1 MTTAQQFDT
10 LSQYYKEKY
19 RFLTTGDD
27 TDAPARDYRI
37 RHFLVANCPNSTV
50 TPNSGVSVYDGNGM
64 VAITGS
70 YNDWTTPNRPPK
82 FDKGGGQFNT
92 ELILRFDENRNLS
105 QLQTNAEA
113 WITSP
118 YDGDNGAFSRTD
130 VENSFSFLGYSDNS
144 NEEYVKNPMNVVL
157 EHKVGGGYVQKI
169 STVYGSLP
177 PNGSSNCD
185 NNTNLYKRE
194 TVEVETQ
201 DAHNLRVGDA
211 VSLYSKSVSHVP
223 SFSGNQ
229 GRLFGKAAGERYL
242 GDFIVT
248 EVPNSTTFRYE
259 TYHNPMKIN
268 TGNHPEYTHDTWND
282 LVWEKWE
289 MYEFAEN
296 VSCSV
301 SGDSVAVTF
310 TDTDPVNCKRNFVV
324 GDNVTFV
331 TNSSSKVH
339 MVVSEVSG
347 AGITA
352 VPVEGE
358 SFPTSIT
365 SGTLKFTSRMPS
377 SDVAFNVQ
385 TSDIAPAKVKSH
397 VNENVLLYAC
407 QDTFYDSSQDG
418 TASNG
423 GEQYMNLRYD
433 RKIPIIRFPIPL
445 YSGEATADPDL
456 VSKMYVY
463 VKETGDHSDNTVYV
477 YGYEQDFSESD
488 NNTRLMERHESKP
501 WAGTAINHVVFTNP
515 TRAVKNR
522 YIKFDIDNN
531 YTVSMLTGNV
541 SNSVF
546 LNCSVL
552 GTDVVFASRDEDE
565 GHWPYIAISSVKF
578 IGKAPTIDIDN
589 TYMYLVCDSIEKGML
604 SHGSAYV
611 ATVNPKVF
619 NSSSVMY
626 VRSWDDD
633 KPFFEI
639 GDEIEIMNTEHYDTG
654 KVVNVTNEGSKRVTA
669 TVVHVEYNE
678 HKVYFRYNYWDPGDP
693 PPEGGIIRNRSRMI
707 STYSATDADNTPSNL
722 KVDEPPEVHGKYG
735 YDSGSL
741 RFDVIHDE
749 AADGETSLSVVY
761 DDGNNSSN
769 EVKPVILTDIE
780 VIAKDGS
787 HDREDDRFV
796 HVGPN
801 NTLILKGFNLDRLGP
816 NAHAVLGHPA
826 WEDGIMD
833 GGISVPLLKDSA
845 HADERY
851 FHYQDEFNLQ
861 RSMPVYELR
870 NSNGA
875 TQFRVRKSDYPFC
888 GPGDVVAALY
898 TGEYVET
905 DNEMQLPDAL
915 LYGKNY
921 YVVNAVAE
929 GEEYLWLTLSSTYVF
944 RYELITPTYV
954 ELDVDDVGYIN
965 DIIRNGG
972 KPLVLYSTVTSLTIE
987 DADNGVDTNYY
998 ANRLY
1003 LQLDEEAPVC
1013 YVPEPADEHIAGRA
1027 FDVYLSDLNDI
1038 YTINGQL
1045 LENFSLGTVTYLLGG
1060 DDARFIKLTLTLDS
1074 STTLDIFDAAG
1085 NYTSIDFDVISVDSD
1100 IKIEITAISSND
1112 TTHTLSFRVTDS
1124 DYDVLSTSTN
1134 NPGVYGIWAKLG
1146 NNYLTADHFT
1156 NISEISPVGDG
1167 GKFTFD
1173 LVITEREISQSN
1185 GYFEV
1190 WAGDTNEDD
1199 AHKTDKWGEPIIFKK
1214 TQTCVELWDVLQYRG
1229 VNLYDEL
1236 EFRGPNASAFE
1247 IDDNDHNATSIPVK
1261 VVSAQNGTK
1270 SFGVK
1275 WRNATVPPAL
1285 ANYLNTVTVTSGP
1298 TIDIQPEENKT
1309 VKWKLNVPWTEPS
1322 PSDVVAKDWAG
1333 NDLSASVEISIDN
1346 TNWNEAGVH
1355 TITYTVKDSCDREAT
1370 VQRTVIV
1377 TECDIPII
1385 MTKDTYDTFEDIG
1398 IMIHP
1403 SSHVLF
1409 NQNFMNNIVKYRIS
1423 EDEPWSTAII
1433 LSGTPDRKTLYIK
1446 NPGVIASKIFL
1457 YVDVGSDNQGA
1468 NGCYTTDEVNFA
1480 IVSKEEQDK
1489 PLDVDGKASIVKKK
1503 NSVSRFDDLNFEP
1516 IYNKDLAYS
1525 SFSITADENSLMQN
1539 VYSILLTNLGERLY
1553 DDEFGSTLE
1562 ESVFDIIGD
1571 LNGESKLLNQCVTLI
1586 NKYEPRVVVVEDK
1599 SYVAINEDNTV
1610 VIVLYIKVPRGI
1622 ARKIELTFR
1631 NDS

>member
-50 TPNSGVSVYDGNGM
+50 TPNSGLSVYDGNGM

-169 STVYGSLP
+169 STVYDSLP
-177 PNGSSNCD
+177 QNGSSNCD

-301 SGDSVAVTF
+301 SGDSVAFTF

-589 TYMYLVCDSIEKGML
+589 TYMYLVCDSIKKIQYSHATAFVADISEKMFDSDSL
-604 SHGSAYV
+604 
-611 ATVNPKVF
+611 
-619 NSSSVMY
+619 MY
-626 VRSWDDD
+626 VRSWNNDD
-633 KPFFEI
+633 KPFFAQY
-639 GDEIEIMNTEHYDTG
+639 DKIEVMNTEHYDT
-654 KVVNVTNEGSKRVTA
+654 VRA
-669 TVVHVEYNE
+669 TVVGVDYDG
-678 HKVYFRYNYWDPGDP
+678 KKIYFTYDETTPDVGFDV
-693 PPEGGIIRNRSRMI
+693 PECGIIRNRSRMI
-707 STYSATDADNTPSNL
+707 SSYAATDADNNPSNL

-735 YDSGSL
+735 YNGSAL
-741 RFDVIHDE
+741 EFDVIHDE
-749 AADGETSLSVVY
+749 ADENSTSLSVVY
-761 DDGNNSSN
+761 SDGSN
-769 EVKPVILTDIE
+769 TSETVTPVIITDVE
-780 VIAKDGS
+780 VDEYGG
-787 HDREDDRFV
+787 ETDRFT

-801 NTLILKGFNLDRLGP
+801 NHIILKGFNLDKLSDGAKAILGS
-816 NAHAVLGHPA
+816 VA
-826 WEDGIMD
+826 WEDGIAEGTAAELHKVD
-833 GGISVPLLKDSA
+833 GKPG
-845 HADERY
+845 ERMFFY
-851 FHYQDEFNLQ
+851 SDTFNLQ
-861 RSMPVYELR
+861 RAIPVYEV
-870 NSNGA
+870 SNDSGA
-875 TQFRVRKSDYPFC
+875 TKFKVRSDDFPFL
-888 GPGDVVAALY
+888 GKGDVFAAVY
-898 TGEYVET
+898 TGRYIDENHPTPPSGLRYGLNYYQVDEIGDNNGEYV
-905 DNEMQLPDAL
+905 
-915 LYGKNY
+915 
-921 YVVNAVAE
+921 
-929 GEEYLWLTLSSTYVF
+929 WLKLSSTYIPRIPGEEPSVSPSSDLLTNS
-944 RYELITPTYV
+944 EV
-954 ELDVDDVGYIN
+954 EYIN
-965 DIIRNGG
+965 SKIPSGTLTENNV
-972 KPLVLYSTVTSLTIE
+972 PLVLYSTVTSITLQ
-987 DADNGVDTNYY
+987 DTNVNTNVY

-1003 LQLDEEAPVC
+1003 LQIDEEPPIC
-1013 YVPEPADEHIAGRA
+1013 YVPEEEHHVGRE
-1027 FDVYLSDLNDI
+1027 FDIYISDLNEID
-1038 YTINGQL
+1038 TIDGRPLSDFNP
-1045 LENFSLGTVTYLLGG
+1045 EYLLGG
-1060 DDARFIKLTLTLDS
+1060 TDSRFIKITMTLNQS
-1074 STTLDIFDAAG
+1074 KVVDIVDVAG
-1085 NYTSIDFDVISVDSD
+1085 NLTSLRLDVVDT
-1100 IKIEITAISSND
+1100 KLAISITGIE
-1112 TTHTLSFRVTDS
+1112 TTEVGDVATHRLSFKVTDT
-1124 DYDVLSTSTN
+1124 DYTILSKDTN
-1134 NPGVYGIWAKLG
+1134 KPGVSGIWATLG
-1146 NNYLTADHFT
+1146 SNYLDADNHFT
-1156 NISEISPVGDG
+1156 NISNISHDVEGNG
-1167 GKFTFD
+1167 SFTFD
-1173 LVITEREISQSN
+1173 LVITDNDLSQR
-1185 GYFEV
+1185 GGVLEV
-1190 WAGDTNEDD
+1190 CTGDTNEGDIHQT
-1199 AHKTDKWGEPIIFKK
+1199 ATWNGPIIFKQDK
-1214 TQTCVELWDVLQYRG
+1214 SCVKSEDVLQYRG
-1229 VNLYDEL
+1229 VNLTDAVKL
-1236 EFRGPNASAFE
+1236 RVLSVASTIE
-1247 IDDNDHNATSIPVK
+1247 IVSIDTSTNSNISVK
-1261 VVSAQNGTK
+1261 VVSKKPNEIATN
-1270 SFGVK
+1270 SFGV
-1275 WRNATVPPAL
+1275 RDVPPL
-1285 ANYLNTVTVTSGP
+1285 ISGYLNTVDIVPGP
-1298 TIDIQPEENKT
+1298 KLYFRNPENAK
-1309 VKWKLNVPWTEPS
+1309 VKQKQGEPWTEPV
-1322 PSDVVAKDWAG
+1322 PSDIVALDGRG
-1333 NDLSASVEISIDN
+1333 NDISDSINISIDN
-1346 TNWNEAGVH
+1346 PDWNEIGIH
-1355 TITYTVKDSCDREAT
+1355 TITYTVADECSRTAEL
-1370 VQRTVIV
+1370 VRTVVV
-1377 TECDIPII
+1377 TQCDIPII
-1385 MTKDTYDTFEDIG
+1385 LVKPVDEKGCASYDTYEDID
-1398 IMIHP
+1398 ILIAP
-1403 SSHVLF
+1403 TSTVRF
-1409 NQNFMNNIVKYRIS
+1409 NQNFMNNTVEYLLPGSNEWI
-1423 EDEPWSTAII
+1423 TAII
-1433 LSGTPDRKTLYIK
+1433 LSGTPDRERLTIK
-1446 NPGVIASKIFL
+1446 NPGIIANGISVR
-1457 YVDVGSDNQGA
+1457 VDVGSDNSDA
-1468 NGCYTTDEVNFA
+1468 KTCTLSDPVCINL
-1480 IVSKEEQDK
+1480 VSKEEQDK